1 MYLSFDSRRS
11 PDVLAEA
18 FPGPTLA
25 RLRKLKARY
34 DPENVF
40 DRNFPLR

>member
-1 MYLSFDSRRS
+1 MYLGFDTRRS
-11 PDVLAEA
+11 PEVLAEA
-18 FPGPTLA
+18 FPEPALT
-25 RLRKLKARY
+25 RLRALKARY